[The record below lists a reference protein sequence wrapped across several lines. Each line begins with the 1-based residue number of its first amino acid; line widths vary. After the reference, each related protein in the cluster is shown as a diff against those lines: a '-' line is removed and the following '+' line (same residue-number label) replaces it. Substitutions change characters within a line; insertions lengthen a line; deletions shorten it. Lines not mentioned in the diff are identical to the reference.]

1 MYDLDRFLSAAY
13 SITKGE
19 CFTSLFHNR
28 GKLKV
33 ATKEDLLK
41 NKDEYILFGKA
52 KNNKSREG
60 MEH

>member
-1 MYDLDRFLSAAY
+1 MNIVDISFKTDGRT
-13 SITKGE
+13 IEVPPDKG
-19 CFTSLFHNR
+19 R